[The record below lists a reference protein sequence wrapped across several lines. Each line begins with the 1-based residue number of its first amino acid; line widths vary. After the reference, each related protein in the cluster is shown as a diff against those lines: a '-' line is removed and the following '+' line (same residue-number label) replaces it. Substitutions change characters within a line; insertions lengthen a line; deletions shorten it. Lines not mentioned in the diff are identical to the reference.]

1 MVEEDLGPLAERV
14 SSLVKVRSLV
24 EAASPLN
31 QLVIL
36 RTVSHL
42 VLVRTKFS
50 IIELLFPRLDILGCL
65 WVEEAMV

>member
-36 RTVSHL
+36 RTVSRL
-42 VLVRTKFS
+42 VLVRSKFS
-50 IIELLFPRLDILGCL
+50 IIELLFPRLDILGCCR
-65 WVEEAMV
+65 VEEPMV